1 MKNNAQLTDGVSSPA
16 NTAQSAQTATS
27 RPFRRGKKIPRTV
40 HFDPIVLEAME
51 AHMKRER
58 IENFSVAAL
67 DAIKFSLFPEHR
79 EDRDAGTTKLL
90 NQILYSLN
98 EHRRKTSRD
107 MTIFQEILVR
117 FVHEYFMHTHQIPDS
132 AKKEAEIQANL
143 RLDDFMKQIIR
154 RLPNV
159 KKAADG
165 NET

>member
-1 MKNNAQLTDGVSSPA
+1 MKTDAQLLAGVSSPA
-16 NTAQSAQTATS
+16 NTAKSSQITTS
-27 RPFRRGKKIPRTV
+27 RPMRRGKKIPRTV
-40 HFDPIVLEAME
+40 HFDPMVLEAME

-58 IENFSVAAL
+58 LENFSVTAN

-107 MTIFQEILVR
+107 MAIFQEILVR

-132 AKKEAEIQANL
+132 EKEGTVTQANL
-143 RLDDFMKQIIR
+143 RLDDFMEQIIR
-154 RLPNV
+154 RLPNA
-159 KKAADG
+159 KPTAGENDI
-165 NET
+165 